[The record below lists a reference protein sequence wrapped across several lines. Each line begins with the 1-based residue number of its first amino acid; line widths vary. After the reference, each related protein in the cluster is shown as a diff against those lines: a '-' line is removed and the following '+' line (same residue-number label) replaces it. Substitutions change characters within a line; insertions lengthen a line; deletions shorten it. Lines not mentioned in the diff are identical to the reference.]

1 LLVVDRSFHISV
13 LWKDAL
19 LASEQRDWMQRMSVV
34 LLREVE
40 DWQILLAQVTPVLG
54 YHLTY

>member
-1 LLVVDRSFHISV
+1 LLVVDRSSHISV